1 MPHPFP
7 FLIAAVILVAG
18 LAIYALIA
26 PDARIWLNQF
36 PTEVT
41 VVAGSAVAIVAFLA
55 AIALSIRSGTHRRNE
70 YSESARDAEAR
81 ALAAALHGE
90 LAALNQWLIA
100 RTETLERQVR
110 NRQAGANLP
119 IEELEIPRSAARI
132 VFEANA
138 SRLDL
143 LGPDL
148 ASATAYCHAS
158 FERAEWQLIAT
169 PEDIGGHEV
178 DVLHTISVKL
188 EKTAMYLEAF
198 AAGAA
203 NQIATAD
210 RKTIFA
216 PPATEPD
223 L

>member
-7 FLIAAVILVAG
+7 FLIAAVILIAG
-18 LAIYALIA
+18 AVIYAMIT
-26 PDARIWLNQF
+26 PDAQIWLDQV
-36 PTEVT
+36 PTDVT
-41 VVAGSAVAIVAFLA
+41 AVAGSAAAVVALLA
-55 AIALSIRSGTHRRNE
+55 AIALSIGSGTNRRRE
-70 YSESARDAEAR
+70 HSDAARDTEAR
-81 ALAAALHGE
+81 ALAAAIHGE

-100 RTETLERQVR
+100 RTEALERQVR

-143 LGPDL
+143 LGPEL

-169 PEDIGGHEV
+169 PEDIGSHEV

-203 NQIATAD
+203 AQIAAAD

>member
-1 MPHPFP
+1 MPQPFP
-7 FLIAAVILVAG
+7 FLIIVVILVAAG
-18 LAIYALIA
+18 AVYALIT
-26 PDARIWLNQF
+26 PDARMWIDRF
-36 PTEVT
+36 PVEVT
-41 VVAGSAVAIVAFLA
+41 VIAGGSAAVVALLA
-55 AIALSIRSGTHRRNE
+55 AIALGIGSGAQRKRDALETARS
-70 YSESARDAEAR
+70 AEAR
-81 ALAAALHGE
+81 ALAAAIQGE

-100 RTETLERQVR
+100 RTEVLERQVR

-138 SRLDL
+138 GRLDL

-148 ASATAYCHAS
+148 ASAPAYCDAA

-178 DVLHTISVKL
+178 DVLHMISVKL

-203 NQIATAD
+203 AQIAAAD

-216 PPATEPD
+216 PPASEAG

>member
-7 FLIAAVILVAG
+7 FLIAVVILVAG
-18 LAIYALIA
+18 TALYTLIT
-26 PDARIWLNQF
+26 PDARLWFNQF
-36 PTEVT
+36 PFEVT
-41 VVAGSAVAIVAFLA
+41 AVAGGSAAIVAIL
-55 AIALSIRSGTHRRNE
+55 IAVGATINSNSQRRQARSV
-70 YSESARDAEAR
+70 SDRDTTAR

-100 RTETLERQVR
+100 RAEVLERQIR
-110 NRQAGANLP
+110 HQQAGANLP
-119 IEELEIPRSAARI
+119 VEELEIPRSAARL

-138 SRLDL
+138 NRLDL

-169 PEDIGGHEV
+169 PEDIGGHEL
-178 DVLHTISVKL
+178 DVLHTISAKL

-203 NQIATAD
+203 PLIAPAD
-210 RKTIFA
+210 RKTIFT
-216 PPATEPD
+216 PPAIEPVS
-223 L
+223 